1 MMTKLDPITE
11 RSVMKYTAFH
21 TLMIDF
27 LKCILKNLTFFKE
40 NIFLFKFFRFNWGC
54 VVSDM
59 LKSVMLIM
67 LCLIFNLVDDQ
78 RNF

>member
-1 MMTKLDPITE
+1 MIKLDPITE
-11 RSVMKYTAFH
+11 RSVMKSSAAH
-21 TLMIDF
+21 TLMMDY
-27 LKCILKNLTFFKE
+27 LKCIMKD
-40 NIFLFKFFRFNWGC
+40 LFKKILFFRFNWDC
-54 VVSDM
+54 VVFVM